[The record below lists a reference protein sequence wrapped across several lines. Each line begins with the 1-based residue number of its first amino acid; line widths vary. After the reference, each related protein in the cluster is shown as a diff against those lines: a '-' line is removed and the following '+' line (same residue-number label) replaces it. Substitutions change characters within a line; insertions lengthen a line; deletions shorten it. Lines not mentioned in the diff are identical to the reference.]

1 MEYLKTKILILF
13 FLIYFSAILGN
24 KDIKNDFILYKCGA
38 DSIDLKAK
46 PATLMTKIDD
56 RSPEYQRRLDT
67 IDEDGFK
74 NFSIY
79 LDLYNFEDE
88 IIKYKLNNIRELLIN
103 GMNKAIKTLTS
114 LLKVKSSKYNY
125 LFTDEQIK
133 NIGINNWDKDK
144 IGNKASLQLHGFY
157 YFNIDLYIFARLE
170 SKNIIGGTTLASA
183 GVAYIDNESG
193 RPLIG
198 LVNINKDI
206 DYTKEKSKEYFESII
221 IHEFTH
227 ILGFSFNFFIKYFHN
242 LFIRND
248 KYGIF
253 RAYINSTK
261 VVNVAR
267 KYFNC
272 KEIDGVELEES
283 GGDGTSGSHWEAR
296 ILLGEYMNGVLYTEE
311 QVISEF
317 TLALLED
324 SGYYKANYYTGGLM
338 RYGKN
343 KGCDFVFNKC
353 VINGEIN
360 SKFKNE
366 FFNSINNDITYMDT
380 SCSSGRQSR
389 TYNYLVKYQK
399 NSIPEKYQY
408 FSDPE
413 TGGWSAA
420 DYCPVSLVD
429 KYNEGKN
436 IYYVGHCSEKGSG
449 EYGQSIPYKKGKEE
463 YNYYASEDI
472 MSITGEVLSD
482 HSFCVL
488 SSLKL
493 KNIKFDSN
501 VFRAV
506 CYQMFCSEKSLT
518 ILILNNYI
526 VCPRSGGK
534 IKVEGF
540 DGYLI
545 CPDYNLICSG
555 TVLCND
561 MFDCVDK
568 KSQIKEDIY
577 DYEIKTSQD
586 IDDIEDDKIIKDSYE
601 LSEDGKCPKFCRQ
614 CNELGQCIKCRSD
627 YKIVEKNENNSTI
640 IKTQCIKK
648 KLTKTIL
655 IIIII
660 SSVILFALIILIIVC
675 IVKKGSSGNI
685 LNKFKINIGDK
696 SNDFIL

>member
-1 MEYLKTKILILF
+1 MLILF
-13 FLIYFSAILGN
+13 FLIYFSPILGS
-24 KDIKNDFILYKCGA
+24 KDIKNNFISYKCGA
-38 DSIDLKAK
+38 DNIDLKPK

-56 RSPEYQRRLDT
+56 RDPEYQRRLET

-74 NFSIY
+74 KFNIY

-103 GMNKAIKTLTS
+103 GMNKAINTLKS
-114 LLKVKSSKYNY
+114 LLKVKSSKKNY
-125 LFTDEQIK
+125 LFSDEEIL

-144 IGNKASLQLHGFY
+144 IGNKTLNKLHGFY
-157 YFNIDLYIFARLE
+157 YFNIDLYIFVRFE
-170 SKNIIGGTTLASA
+170 SKNVLGEATLASA
-183 GVAYIDNESG
+183 IAAYLDKESG

-198 LVNINKDI
+198 LVNINKDVN
-206 DYTKEKSKEYFESII
+206 YTKEKSKEYFESII

-227 ILGFSFNFFIKYFHN
+227 ILGFSINHFLYYFNN
-242 LFIRND
+242 LFIRKD

-272 KEIDGVELEES
+272 KEIDGVELEDRGS
-283 GGDGTSGSHWEAR
+283 LGTAGSHWESR
-296 ILLGEYMNGVLYTEE
+296 ILLGEYMNGVIYTEE

-324 SGYYKANYYTGGLM
+324 SGYYKAYYYTGGLM

-353 VINGEIN
+353 IINGEIN

-366 FFNSINNDITYMDT
+366 FFNRINNDITYMDT

-389 TYNYLVKYQK
+389 TYNYLIIHNNEK
-399 NSIPEKYQY
+399 IPEAYQY
-408 FSDPE
+408 FTNSKA
-413 TGGWSAA
+413 GGWAAA
-420 DYCPVSLVD
+420 DFCPVSLVD
-429 KYNEGKN
+429 QFNEGKD

-449 EYGQSIPYKKGKEE
+449 EYGQSIPYKNGKKEF
-463 YNYYASEDI
+463 NYYKSEDLK
-472 MSITGEVLSD
+472 STTGESLSD

-493 KNIKFDSN
+493 KNIKFTSN

-506 CYQMFCSEKSLT
+506 CYQMYCSERSLT

-534 IKVEGF
+534 IKVDGF
-540 DGYLI
+540 DGYLA

-555 TVLCND
+555 TVLCNN

-586 IDDIEDDKIIKDSYE
+586 IEDIEDDKIIKDSYE
-601 LSEDGKCPKFCRQ
+601 LSEDGKCPQFCRQ
-614 CNELGQCIKCRSD
+614 CNELGKCIKCRSD
-627 YKIVEKNENNSTI
+627 YKIVEKNEYNSTTFI
-640 IKTQCIKK
+640 TQCIKK
-648 KLTKTIL
+648 KLTKK

-660 SSVILFALIILIIVC
+660 SVISSVIVFFLIILIIVC
-675 IVKKGSSGNI
+675 ATKKGSSGNI

-696 SNDFIL
+696 SNDYIL